1 MNRLHPQQV
10 HHHPGHGG
18 HHHPA
23 AGHPGHPIGY
33 NKDDIYN
40 WFRTLNNW
48 NRIDLMCGLL
58 DLCHPFEVK
67 NTDRSRFSNERVLFE
82 VQPES
87 FFCIASFDWF
97 SNRIPIHPILQMYQI
112 KLAFVLYWC
121 WGSIIAR

>member
-18 HHHPA
+18 HHHHT
-23 AGHPGHPIGY
+23 GGHHPGHPTLGY

-67 NTDRSRFSNERVLFE
+67 KSNATRKRPYL
-82 VQPES
+82 
-87 FFCIASFDWF
+87 ASTATGC
-97 SNRIPIHPILQMYQI
+97 SLH
-112 KLAFVLYWC
+112 
-121 WGSIIAR
+121 

>member
-18 HHHPA
+18 HHHHP
-23 AGHPGHPIGY
+23 GGHHPGHPIGY

-67 NTDRSRFSNERVLFE
+67 YLQPVSKMMKPKMILIMLLHSLVIAKTKRS
-82 VQPES
+82 
-87 FFCIASFDWF
+87 
-97 SNRIPIHPILQMYQI
+97 
-112 KLAFVLYWC
+112 
-121 WGSIIAR
+121 SIILGLGLQS

>member
-58 DLCHPFEVK
+58 DLCHPFEVT
-67 NTDRSRFSNERVLFE
+67 NTDRSRFSNGRVLFE
-82 VQPES
+82 
-87 FFCIASFDWF
+87 
-97 SNRIPIHPILQMYQI
+97 LQ
-112 KLAFVLYWC
+112 
-121 WGSIIAR
+121 SER

>member
-67 NTDRSRFSNERVLFE
+67 IQIEADLQTKEFCLKFSR
-82 VQPES
+82 
-87 FFCIASFDWF
+87 
-97 SNRIPIHPILQMYQI
+97 
-112 KLAFVLYWC
+112 K
-121 WGSIIAR
+121 